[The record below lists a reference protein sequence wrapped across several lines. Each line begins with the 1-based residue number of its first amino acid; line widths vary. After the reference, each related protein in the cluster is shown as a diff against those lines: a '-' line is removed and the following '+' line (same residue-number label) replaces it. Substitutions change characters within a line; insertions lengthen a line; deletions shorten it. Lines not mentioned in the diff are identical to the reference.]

1 MGRSRASRERE
12 ELEDEWSEEERW
24 FLYVEVEEYCFRVR
38 WMSFVRRDDLR
49 SWSGSVCVS
58 QLKQLAEAARFYT
71 FGICFTRARSAPY

>member
-38 WMSFVRRDDLR
+38 WMSFVRRVVEVVER
-49 SWSGSVCVS
+49 VGVRES
-58 QLKQLAEAARFYT
+58 AEAI
-71 FGICFTRARSAPY
+71 G

>member
-38 WMSFVRRDDLR
+38 WMSFVRRDVEVVERVDVR
-49 SWSGSVCVS
+49 
-58 QLKQLAEAARFYT
+58 E
-71 FGICFTRARSAPY
+71 SAQAIG